1 MGVILKELCL
11 LFYIFIVKVAPD
23 LHARQCGGSKA
34 HCSSANLLPAQSFAS
49 MTWEKMH
56 LENGRS
62 LEPNPIQVHLELG
75 SILGGKASL
84 LQMKICAPETYIRLN
99 NRGKRNPQLSSEIR
113 VRERERERSKEFTTR
128 DVVNTL
134 PNNCKSLYFST
145 RRIHIPPL
153 QCNAMQPVSASLVL
167 EHPLHSNFIPH
178 APPKKKAAAA
188 IVSGT
193 YLIVHNVKPTRS
205 KVQESAKTRK
215 TQ

>member
-11 LFYIFIVKVAPD
+11 FFYIFIVKVAPD

-34 HCSSANLLPAQSFAS
+34 HCLSANLLPAQSFAS

-113 VRERERERSKEFTTR
+113 VTQTHRERERSKEFTTQEMLSIR
-128 DVVNTL
+128 CQTIARACISQQGEYIYL
-134 PNNCKSLYFST
+134 L
-145 RRIHIPPL
+145 
-153 QCNAMQPVSASLVL
+153 CNAMQCNP
-167 EHPLHSNFIPH
+167 F
-178 APPKKKAAAA
+178 PP
-188 IVSGT
+188 
-193 YLIVHNVKPTRS
+193 R
-205 KVQESAKTRK
+205 
-215 TQ
+215 